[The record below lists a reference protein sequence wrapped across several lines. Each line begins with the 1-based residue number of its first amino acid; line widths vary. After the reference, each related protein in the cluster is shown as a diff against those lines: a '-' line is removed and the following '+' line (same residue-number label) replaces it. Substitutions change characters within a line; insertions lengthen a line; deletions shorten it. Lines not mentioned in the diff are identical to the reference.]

1 MKGGNPASLMSSLSV
16 WFKDDFYATLLIWAL
31 QKFFVREKNQEFY
44 FCVYQISPIVGKNWK
59 ADLGVVIAVHLSHV
73 KTLF

>member
-31 QKFFVREKNQEFY
+31 QKFFVREKNKNFI
-44 FCVYQISPIVGKNWK
+44 FVYIKFLPSLEKIEKQISV
-59 ADLGVVIAVHLSHV
+59 
-73 KTLF
+73 